1 MLTVKSAKQ
10 RKDNA
15 VLNLDYVMGIYMIRN
30 KITGDCYI
38 GQSTNIPNRI
48 KDHFRTTRAKP
59 SKVQSQVIQYGKEN
73 FEIILLAECKTE
85 SELDEQEKYW
95 IDLLNPSL
103 NQMAGGRK
111 NKLFHH
117 NEETIRVLSEKG
129 KKHVESLNDEERRK
143 LYSHLTGPKAG
154 HPVSKVTREK
164 LSAARAKQDLA
175 TPEILEKRRQTM
187 ERKKAEGWVKAK
199 PKEPVKRT
207 PIVCNETGEHFNS
220 IAHASSVMGICRWQ
234 IYRQMQGKVAK
245 AKGYSF
251 SREV

>member
-95 IDLLNPSL
+95 IDLL
-103 NQMAGGRK
+103 
-111 NKLFHH
+111 H
-117 NEETIRVLSEKG
+117 
-129 KKHVESLNDEERRK
+129 
-143 LYSHLTGPKAG
+143 
-154 HPVSKVTREK
+154 
-164 LSAARAKQDLA
+164 AKW
-175 TPEILEKRRQTM
+175 KTM
-187 ERKKAEGWVKAK
+187 
-199 PKEPVKRT
+199 
-207 PIVCNETGEHFNS
+207 
-220 IAHASSVMGICRWQ
+220 
-234 IYRQMQGKVAK
+234 
-245 AKGYSF
+245 
-251 SREV
+251 